1 MKICVI
7 SYDFWDYDK
16 HIVDVLCKK
25 GIDAHHIKM
34 TAYRY
39 PNLLSRAKNA
49 FSKTIFNKNLKKIAR
64 QQLIINQL
72 EKLGK
77 QDQILVISPETI
89 DPEFHQKIKKFTRR
103 YIAYLYDALS
113 RNPAE
118 KVLQYFDEVYSF
130 DIEDAKKYSF
140 QHLTNYNYLQ
150 KTNHFENKYD
160 LVYVGSKDE
169 RIKFLEKIAEKM
181 DEIGKK
187 YRFIIIGNQKFKSN
201 SKPKNG
207 FEFRTKKIPHHE
219 LPKYYQEAQAVVD
232 LVREGQ
238 SGLSFRPFEAM
249 ALEKKLITNNK
260 NIKNYDFYNPN
271 NILILNEDFQ
281 FIEKS
286 FFETNYEPIPGAI
299 FEKYTLNHWVET
311 IFKIS

>member
-89 DPEFHQKIKKFTRR
+89 DPEFHQKIKKFSNR
-103 YIAYLYDALS
+103 YIAYLYDSLS

-130 DIEDAKKYSF
+130 DIEDAKQYDF
-140 QHLTNYNYLQ
+140 QHLTNYNYLP
-150 KTNHFENKYD
+150 KTQNFENKYD
-160 LVYVGSKDE
+160 LIYVGSNDE
-169 RIKFLEKIAEKM
+169 RIQFLEKMAEKM
-181 DEIGKK
+181 DEIEKK
-187 YRFIIIGNQKFKSN
+187 YRFIIIGKHKFKSN

-286 FFETNYEPIPGAI
+286 FFETNYEPIPGPI